1 MRAYEA
7 TPLVLDGVMYTT
19 GPWSVV
25 YALDARTGAQLW
37 TYDPQVA
44 KDHAKFVCCDIAVL
58 TPFPSLVTFMDYSG
72 RILPTVWGTLPIG
85 ASHIGPRALPGAGPL
100 AWHLRKSLFVAPA
113 SIT

>member
-44 KDHAKFVCCDIAVL
+44 KDHAKLCAA
-58 TPFPSLVTFMDYSG
+58 
-72 RILPTVWGTLPIG
+72 ILL
-85 ASHIGPRALPGAGPL
+85 S
-100 AWHLRKSLFVAPA
+100 
-113 SIT
+113 